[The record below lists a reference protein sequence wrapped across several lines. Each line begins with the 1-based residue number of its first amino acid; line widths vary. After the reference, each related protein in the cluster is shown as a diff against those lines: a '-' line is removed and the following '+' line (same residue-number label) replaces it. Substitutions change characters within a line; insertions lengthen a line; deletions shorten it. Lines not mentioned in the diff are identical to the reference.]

1 MKNKMNDSKACALFF
16 LEEKMMEKE
25 ALSKGKDISELVDIE
40 TVHVRDDLPVRERVE
55 DYIRQIKNP
64 YCYRSHGV
72 VVRIS
77 FAGKKSFDDCLRD
90 ALFARDMV

>member
-1 MKNKMNDSKACALFF
+1 
-16 LEEKMMEKE
+16 MENE
-25 ALSKGKDISELVDIE
+25 ALYIGDDTSELVDIE
-40 TVHVRDDLPVRERVE
+40 TVHVREDLPVRERVK

-64 YCYRSHGV
+64 YCYRSHGI

-77 FAGKKSFDDCLRD
+77 FAGKKSFDEYLKD